1 MQKLAVYQSLW
12 GMELRHPH
20 KAERSHEENFAMVA
34 DAGFQGMCLDPS
46 IDDLDY
52 YANTAPLFGQYNL
65 DSMVNLFPRR
75 SNQMKPLLEFAK
87 EIKAKKVNTIAQVMP
102 VSVAGALPLIYRWL
116 QEADDMG
123 LELLF
128 ETHRDGILNDLYYTL
143 EVIDSVPELMLTGDL
158 SHFVV
163 DREFGLPLSRRDRGF
178 VSRIL
183 ERTDCFQGRI
193 ANREQVQIQIDFP
206 QHQEWVQVFKVWWK
220 EGMRLWRERNAKDAT
235 CVFLCEL
242 GPPSYAIT
250 DANGLELSDRWQES
264 LTMKR
269 WAEEIWAELD
279 IELIQKEIH

>member
-12 GMELRHPH
+12 GMELRQPQQ
-20 KAERSHEENFAMVA
+20 AERSHEENFAMVA
-34 DAGFQGMCLDPS
+34 AAGFQGMCLDPA
-46 IDDLDY
+46 IADLDC
-52 YANTAPLFGQYNL
+52 YAKTIPLFKEYQL

-75 SNQMKPLLEFAK
+75 SNEMKPLLEFAK
-87 EIKAKKVNTIAQVMP
+87 EIGAKKVNTIAQVMP

-123 LELLF
+123 LQLLF

-183 ERTDCFQGRI
+183 ERTDCFQGRV

-206 QHQEWVQVFKVWWK
+206 QHQEWVQVFKSWWK
-220 EGMRLWRERNAKDAT
+220 EGMRLWRERNPQDAT

-250 DANGLELSDRWQES
+250 DANGLELSDRWQEA
-264 LTMKR
+264 LTLKR

-279 IELIQKEIH
+279 LEFSQSGS